1 MLVIDP
7 FSRQKYSLVWNRFS
21 ITSGPITQQIED
33 HSCLSSCSSNPIRS
47 HSANIVFVKVLWCM
61 IISFRIVPQYL
72 LIYVFRQ
79 GARVR
84 LVDMVLVMN
93 LENASVMMGMPGY
106 SATAVQMATMVS
118 QTVEVSGG
126 EVVRM

>member
-1 MLVIDP
+1 
-7 FSRQKYSLVWNRFS
+7 
-21 ITSGPITQQIED
+21 
-33 HSCLSSCSSNPIRS
+33 
-47 HSANIVFVKVLWCM
+47 M
-61 IISFRIVPQYL
+61 IISFRTVPQYL

-79 GARVR
+79 DARVR

>member
-1 MLVIDP
+1 
-7 FSRQKYSLVWNRFS
+7 
-21 ITSGPITQQIED
+21 
-33 HSCLSSCSSNPIRS
+33 
-47 HSANIVFVKVLWCM
+47 
-61 IISFRIVPQYL
+61 
-72 LIYVFRQ
+72 
-79 GARVR
+79 
-84 LVDMVLVMN
+84 MVLVMN

>member
-1 MLVIDP
+1 
-7 FSRQKYSLVWNRFS
+7 
-21 ITSGPITQQIED
+21 
-33 HSCLSSCSSNPIRS
+33 
-47 HSANIVFVKVLWCM
+47 M

-84 LVDMVLVMN
+84 LADMVLVMN

-118 QTVEVSGG
+118 QTVEVSGV

>member
-1 MLVIDP
+1 
-7 FSRQKYSLVWNRFS
+7 
-21 ITSGPITQQIED
+21 
-33 HSCLSSCSSNPIRS
+33 
-47 HSANIVFVKVLWCM
+47 M

-79 GARVR
+79 GACVR

-93 LENASVMMGMPGY
+93 LENASVMMSMPGY